1 MRITIYKRYNN
12 YVSHNFLPKEL
23 DFVREFCYNNN
34 IKYYIICYN
43 DKEMLEYEG
52 LPKRNN

>member
-1 MRITIYKRYNN
+1 MRITIYKQQRYE
-12 YVSHNFLPKEL
+12 SFNFRPDEL
-23 DFVREFCYNNN
+23 DKVKDFCYNNN